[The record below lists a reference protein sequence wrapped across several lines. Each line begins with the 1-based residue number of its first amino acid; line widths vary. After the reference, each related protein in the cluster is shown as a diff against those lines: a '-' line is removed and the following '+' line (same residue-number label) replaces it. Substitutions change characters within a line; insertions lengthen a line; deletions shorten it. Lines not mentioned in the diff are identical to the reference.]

1 MTPWPGAPPSG
12 PRGLPAWSG
21 SVCGAIAGGE
31 ETLPRSS
38 VSAFLRCPQNGTVKS
53 NEELV
58 KVLNAAE
65 VPGTDVVGE
74 PPPPLPPRCRRC
86 VLPWLHRSLCMALLA
101 GSAAARFTSTSLFV
115 SAEIG
120 CRRVYS
126 MGATLAH

>member
-1 MTPWPGAPPSG
+1 M
-12 PRGLPAWSG
+12 
-21 SVCGAIAGGE
+21 
-31 ETLPRSS
+31 
-38 VSAFLRCPQNGTVKS
+38 
-53 NEELV
+53 
-58 KVLNAAE
+58 LNAAE

-101 GSAAARFTSTSLFV
+101 GSAAARFTSTRLFV

-126 MGATLAH
+126 MGATLAHRPRSEAKAALYRKRAAASCCCHHCCCSCRW